1 MLKGSWNNL
10 LKFRESAKPRKSK
23 PQSKL
28 ISIARKLHYAH
39 KEAEARAVYEKIIE
53 SYSRGDD
60 DSLPLIAPYR
70 TGIEFWNLR
79 FSHQHKLAYLTIPKN
94 ACTSISNSIYELE
107 FNHPFDSSGDKYI
120 HQFYRPKGVQLSLD
134 GLDDYYK
141 FAVIRDPIK
150 RFLSAYRNRVI
161 FRGDL
166 ESAIGLNKELPI
178 SPSLNVFVVH
188 LPTYLAASQQLEL
201 HMMPQRVYL
210 NGKLDAFDGIFP
222 LENIS
227 ELAAKLSLMTKCEVK
242 FGRYQT
248 GGPAVSLSDL
258 SADSFE
264 RLLDYYDQDYELL
277 QGYYTRSAIKS
288 QFAAAK

>member
-1 MLKGSWNNL
+1 
-10 LKFRESAKPRKSK
+10 
-23 PQSKL
+23 
-28 ISIARKLHYAH
+28 
-39 KEAEARAVYEKIIE
+39 
-53 SYSRGDD
+53 
-60 DSLPLIAPYR
+60 
-70 TGIEFWNLR
+70 
-79 FSHQHKLAYLTIPKN
+79 
-94 ACTSISNSIYELE
+94 
-107 FNHPFDSSGDKYI
+107 
-120 HQFYRPKGVQLSLD
+120 
-134 GLDDYYK
+134 
-141 FAVIRDPIK
+141 
-150 RFLSAYRNRVI
+150 VI
-161 FRGDL
+161 FRRDL

-178 SPSLNVFVVH
+178 SPSLNVFVEH

-227 ELAAKLSLMTKCEVK
+227 ELAAKLSLMTKREVK